1 MDTTMNRVRVWDVP
15 VRVFHWLLVLSF
27 AGAWLSAESERWRLL
42 HVTLGY
48 TVAGLVAFRVVWG
61 LVGTRPARFASFV
74 RGPSAVLGYLK
85 GLLAG
90 RAPHTTGHNP
100 AGALAIVGLLALA
113 GLTTAMGWATYNELG
128 GDLTEE
134 GHEWAANALLLLVGV
149 HLLGVLVG
157 SLAHR
162 ENLVRAM
169 FTGRKLGLPGE
180 GAQRAWAPLGAVLLA
195 LVLGFWTWQW
205 RSAPQAGSAWQ
216 TAAVEPGQTQG
227 PLAAL
232 KAMLNDD
239 DDDDE
244 EGH

>member
-48 TVAGLVAFRVVWG
+48 TVAGLVAFRLVWG
-61 LVGTRPARFASFV
+61 LVGTRSARFASFV
-74 RGPSAVLGYLK
+74 RGPAAVAAYVK

-100 AGALAIVGLLALA
+100 AGALAIVGLLGLA
-113 GLTTAMGWATYNELG
+113 AMTTAMGWATYNELG

-134 GHEWAANALLLLVGV
+134 GHELAANAMLLLVGV
-149 HLLGVLVG
+149 HLAGVLVG

-169 FTGRKLGLPGE
+169 FTGRKRGDAAE
-180 GAQRAWAPLGAVLLA
+180 GAERAWAPLGALLLA
-195 LVLGFWTWQW
+195 AVLGFWAWQW
-205 RSAPQAGSAWQ
+205 HAAPAPATAWQ
-216 TAAVEPGQTQG
+216 TAAAEEGRSRGT
-227 PLAAL
+227 LAAL
-232 KAMLNDD
+232 KAMFADED
-239 DDDDE
+239 EDE